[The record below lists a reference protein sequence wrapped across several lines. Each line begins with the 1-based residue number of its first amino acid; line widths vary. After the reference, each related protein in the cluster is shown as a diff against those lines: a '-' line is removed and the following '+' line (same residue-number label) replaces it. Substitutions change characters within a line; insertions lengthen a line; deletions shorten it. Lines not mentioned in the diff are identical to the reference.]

1 MTGHHGD
8 PTAESIEGPF
18 LRVARRYS
26 LCDDDAW
33 EALARGFEIAMR
45 HRERIRPDTASA
57 WFCDG
62 QVQLRRAK
70 RRRGPTDDD
79 LRYPRAT
86 PAPSR
91 QWPRGTPTPHGS
103 RHAAAPSGLERRGV
117 PQLSR
122 HPRTACDQVA
132 FV

>member
-8 PTAESIEGPF
+8 PAAESIEGPF

-45 HRERIRPDTASA
+45 HRERIRPDTAAA
-57 WFCDG
+57 WFC
-62 QVQLRRAK
+62 
-70 RRRGPTDDD
+70 
-79 LRYPRAT
+79 
-86 PAPSR
+86 
-91 QWPRGTPTPHGS
+91 
-103 RHAAAPSGLERRGV
+103 
-117 PQLSR
+117 